1 MSKRLRSHRRAR
13 DGTEPSLARQF
24 TLRYAIALALA
35 GLVAGWSLWASSR
48 TLDAVEEANH
58 QLRAAADESVTL
70 QRIAVLAGSLEELE
84 PGENT
89 AFVQRDYDQLTDEF
103 RDTYLGLSEGR
114 GESGLERPSAAIRG
128 QWEKYQLESKSID
141 FIEQAENLPNLLAPS
156 REDERQT
163 TIAFIV
169 AAADPVKPES
179 LASSLD
185 QVTAEGFAEQVDAK
199 VAEKRSTNQ
208 AILVTGVGYLF
219 FAIFVLFRP
228 MARRIQQET
237 TQLREAER
245 IHRENS
251 ERQTF
256 RNQLNRALE
265 GSENEDEIFER
276 VARALGEVFPENP
289 AELLLADSSHAHLRQ
304 AVAGDVAGAPGC
316 PVDSP
321 WGCAAI
327 RRGQTVKFETSRA
340 LDVCPKLT
348 QHEGGPWSAVC
359 APVTF
364 TGRSLGVLHITS
376 PNLQPPSS
384 VAVERLNVIADETG
398 NRLGTMRASKQT
410 EIQASTD
417 GLTGLPNRRALEA
430 RARDLINIGRP
441 FAVAMADLDH
451 FKILNDTYGHEA
463 GDRALRLFAKT
474 VRANL
479 RPDDIAAR
487 YGGEEFV
494 LLLPNTAVDEARS
507 TLDRLRV
514 TLSGDVAAAGS
525 APFTVS
531 WGLTTSGV
539 GDTFEEMVAVAD
551 DALYAAKRA
560 GRNRVVVSEGRG
572 EQLIDEEQ
580 TELDLDM
587 TSPIPLDEAE
597 APFRGDGHVACPE
610 CGATNPAGAAVCVT
624 CGGDLGSA
632 MRSNLRY
639 LDRDPN

>member
-1 MSKRLRSHRRAR
+1 M
-13 DGTEPSLARQF
+13 
-24 TLRYAIALALA
+24 
-35 GLVAGWSLWASSR
+35 
-48 TLDAVEEANH
+48 
-58 QLRAAADESVTL
+58 AD
-70 QRIAVLAGSLEELE
+70 
-84 PGENT
+84 
-89 AFVQRDYDQLTDEF
+89 
-103 RDTYLGLSEGR
+103 
-114 GESGLERPSAAIRG
+114 
-128 QWEKYQLESKSID
+128 
-141 FIEQAENLPNLLAPS
+141 
-156 REDERQT
+156 
-163 TIAFIV
+163 
-169 AAADPVKPES
+169 
-179 LASSLD
+179 
-185 QVTAEGFAEQVDAK
+185 
-199 VAEKRSTNQ
+199 
-208 AILVTGVGYLF
+208 
-219 FAIFVLFRP
+219 
-228 MARRIQQET
+228 
-237 TQLREAER
+237 
-245 IHRENS
+245 
-251 ERQTF
+251 
-256 RNQLNRALE
+256 
-265 GSENEDEIFER
+265 
-276 VARALGEVFPENP
+276 VFPENP
-289 AELLLADSSHAHLRQ
+289 AELLLADSSNAHLRQ
-304 AVAGDVAGAPGC
+304 AVAGEVAGAPGC

-327 RRGQTVKFETSRA
+327 RRGQTVKYETSRA

-364 TGRSLGVLHITS
+364 TGRSLGVLHITA

-410 EIQASTD
+410 EMQASTD
-417 GLTGLPNRRALEA
+417 GLTGLPNRRSLES

-494 LLLPNTAVDEARS
+494 LVLPNTGVDEARR

-539 GDTFEEMVAVAD
+539 GETFEEMVAVAD

-560 GRNRVVVSEGRG
+560 GRNRVVVAEGRG
-572 EQLIDEEQ
+572 DNAITVSEEQ
-580 TELDLDM
+580 TELELD
-587 TSPIPLDEAE
+587 TTVPAFADEDEVA
-597 APFRGDGHVACPE
+597 FRGDGHFACPG
-610 CGATNPAGAAVCVT
+610 CGATNASGVAICVT
-624 CGGDLGSA
+624 CGEDLGTE